1 MLFLRVQINFKI
13 SLLQKQ
19 SKSRLE
25 FIMNIERLITEE
37 FSRNIGLLTVEQ
49 QKKLLIS
56 RVAVVGA
63 GGVGGLHI
71 LTLAR
76 LGIGKFQ
83 IADPDTF
90 EAANVSRQF
99 GASQQTYGQ
108 NKAEVL
114 AGMVKDINPQADVT
128 IFNQGV
134 DDNNLDEF
142 LADAKVLIDGI
153 DFFELEMR
161 RKLFKRAR
169 QKGIYAVTSAPLG
182 FGSTLQVFSPT
193 GMDFDS
199 YFGIYDEQ
207 PYEKKLAAFAAGL
220 APRPHHIRYLDIS
233 KVRMADKKGP
243 AVAPACTL
251 ATSLLTT
258 EVVKIITGSQKIYP
272 VPHYIQID
280 MYLRKMKKGY
290 LWFGGN
296 NPLQKLK
303 TALIYNKF
311 KKSMAVK

>member
-1 MLFLRVQINFKI
+1 
-13 SLLQKQ
+13 
-19 SKSRLE
+19 
-25 FIMNIERLITEE
+25 MNTANLIANE
-37 FSRNIGLLTVEQ
+37 FSRNIGFLSEIQQEQLLRA
-49 QKKLLIS
+49 

-76 LGIGKFQ
+76 LGVGNFN

-114 AGMVKDINPQADVT
+114 ACMVRDINPEADVKLFT
-128 IFNQGV
+128 EGV
-134 DDNNLDEF
+134 SDDNVDQF
-142 LADAKVLIDGI
+142 LADAEILVDGI
-153 DFFELEMR
+153 DFFEFTTR
-161 RKLFKRAR
+161 RMLFQKAR
-169 QKGIYAVTSAPLG
+169 EKGIHAITCAPLG
-182 FGSTLQVFSPT
+182 FGSTLQIFSPA

-199 YFGIYDEQ
+199 YFGIRNDQ
-207 PYEKKLAAFAAGL
+207 SYEKKLAAFASGL
-220 APRPHHIRYLDIS
+220 APSPYHIRYMDLS
-233 KVRMADKKGP
+233 KVRMKEKKGP

-251 ATSLLTT
+251 AASLLST
-258 EVVKIITGSQKIYP
+258 EVVKIITGCEKVYS

-280 MYLRKMKKGY
+280 MYRRKLKKGY

-296 NPLQKLK
+296 NPLQRLK
-303 TALIYNKF
+303 TWLIYRQFQKR
-311 KKSMAVK
+311 MAES

>member
-1 MLFLRVQINFKI
+1 
-13 SLLQKQ
+13 
-19 SKSRLE
+19 
-25 FIMNIERLITEE
+25 MNTANLIANE
-37 FSRNIGLLTVEQ
+37 FSRNIGFLSEAQQEQLLRA
-49 QKKLLIS
+49 

-76 LGIGKFQ
+76 LGVGNFN

-114 AGMVKDINPQADVT
+114 AGMVKDINPEADVKLFT
-128 IFNQGV
+128 EGV
-134 DDNNLDEF
+134 SNDNVDQF
-142 LADAKVLIDGI
+142 LADAEILVDGI
-153 DFFELEMR
+153 DFFEFTTR
-161 RKLFKRAR
+161 RMLFQKAR
-169 QKGIYAVTSAPLG
+169 EKGIHAITCAPLG
-182 FGSTLQVFSPT
+182 FGSTLQIFSPA

-199 YFGIYDEQ
+199 YFGIRNDQ
-207 PYEKKLAAFAAGL
+207 SYEKKLAAFASGL
-220 APRPHHIRYLDIS
+220 APAPYHIRYMDLS
-233 KVRMADKKGP
+233 KVRMKEKKGP

-251 ATSLLTT
+251 AASLLST
-258 EVVKIITGSQKIYP
+258 EVVKIITGCEKTYP

-280 MYLRKMKKGY
+280 MYRRKLKKGY

-296 NPLQKLK
+296 NPLQRLK
-303 TALIYNKF
+303 TWLIYRQFQKR
-311 KKSMAVK
+311 MAES